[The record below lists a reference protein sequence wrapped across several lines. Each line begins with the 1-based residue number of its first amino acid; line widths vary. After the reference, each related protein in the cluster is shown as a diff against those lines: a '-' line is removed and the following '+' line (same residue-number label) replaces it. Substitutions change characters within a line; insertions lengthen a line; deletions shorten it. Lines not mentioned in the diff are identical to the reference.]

1 MAPLAVLLLL
11 ALAHAAT
18 TTAPDGQCGTET
30 TDSARGADDLLGWRI
45 NTSHSSA
52 GCNLPLL
59 DAAKLPRG
67 EVVRRLAAADTPL
80 LIRGLL
86 DLPDWRA
93 QASAFGNRSALIE
106 RFSHERMALSV
117 GALLSHG
124 PESTQLDGKKL
135 SFMQQAW
142 GAVPDSVLGDHV
154 QQQVATGTA
163 KPQVELGDWLA
174 ALREGTA
181 PTDAYVFQNVS
192 GGLVAQALLP
202 LHALWRDTLY
212 AQFERRQRSQWPGTD
227 PPALTRLGVGGSGSG
242 APFHDHDV
250 IALNVAFAGRKR
262 WLITRPCRPNC
273 KIPFREGGAAVYHP
287 SMLLSDESAAP
298 TALRFLGEGGGD
310 TWDCTQYP
318 GEVVFVP
325 EGLCP
330 LCLSPLCLLSASS
343 LPVSSLS
350 PLCLSPLCLSPL
362 CLLTALCH
370 HSQSLTVAAL

>member
-11 ALAHAAT
+11 DLVHAAP
-18 TTAPDGQCGTET
+18 TTALDPDAQCGAET
-30 TDSARGADDLLGWRI
+30 TDTDRGADCLLDWRM
-45 NTSHSSA
+45 NTSHNSA
-52 GCNLPLL
+52 GCNLPVL
-59 DAAKLPRG
+59 DAVKLPRS
-67 EVVRRLAAADTPL
+67 EVVRRLAGADTPL

-106 RFSHERMALSV
+106 RFSHERMQLSV

-142 GAVPDSVLGDHV
+142 DAVPGSVLGDRV
-154 QQQVATGTA
+154 QQQVRTGKA

-174 ALREGTA
+174 ALREGSA
-181 PTDAYVFQNVS
+181 PTDAYVFQNIS

-202 LHALWRDTLY
+202 LHALWRDTVY
-212 AQFERRQRSQWPGTD
+212 AQFDRRQRSEWAGRD

-273 KIPFREGGAAVYHP
+273 KIPFRAGGAAVYHP
-287 SMLLSDESAAP
+287 AMLLSDETEP
-298 TALRFLGEGGGD
+298 PNALRFLGEGGD

-325 EGLCP
+325 EGVHP
-330 LCLSPLCLLSASS
+330 LLLNLS
-343 LPVSSLS
+343 VSSLS
-350 PLCLSPLCLSPL
+350 
-362 CLLTALCH
+362 
-370 HSQSLTVAAL
+370 LTVTAV